1 MLDYDKNEE
10 KKWFGQNMMADNHD
24 PGNLRNLIHQQD
36 ASSNS
41 CL

>member
-10 KKWFGQNMMADNHD
+10 KKWLDQDMMVDNQD
-24 PGNLRNLIHQQD
+24 PGILRNLIHQQA